1 MTEIPYLGLRSHQP
15 LVPQRGCTSNNY
27 LTLHR
32 PYRPTVPGRVRH
44 KKGKQKAQSS
54 KMTPQHL
61 KTTVRQQRAKIP
73 GPRSVATS
81 APQPRDVWG
90 TSPLWQIEE
99 LCLKTEWW
107 LKSPLADQKG
117 GALVVV
123 VQRSHSAPEEKHRR
137 KPLCVQDRTQLHL
150 PMQTP
155 I

>member
-1 MTEIPYLGLRSHQP
+1 M
-15 LVPQRGCTSNNY
+15 LVPRRGCTSDNY
-27 LTLHR
+27 LTLHH
-32 PYRPTVPGRVRH
+32 PYRPTVPSRVRH

-73 GPRSVATS
+73 GPRRIATS
-81 APQPRDVWG
+81 AQQPRDVWG

-99 LCLKTEWW
+99 LCLKMEWW
-107 LKSPLADQKG
+107 LKYSLVDQKG
-117 GALVVV
+117 RVLVVV
-123 VQRSHSAPEEKHRR
+123 VQKSHSAPEVKHCR
-137 KPLCVQDRTQLHL
+137 KPFHVQDRTQLHL